1 MLGALFREQGWGTG
15 LNRKRVSKAQLAKLF
30 RVFACLAWIMKDDY
44 FLEYELPRVVLFLFL
59 LPSFLSEEY
68 FATV

>member
-1 MLGALFREQGWGTG
+1 
-15 LNRKRVSKAQLAKLF
+15 
-30 RVFACLAWIMKDDY
+30 MKDDY

-68 FATV
+68 FAIVWPYFSFVGYSS